1 VVTVARRI
9 LRWIRRRP
17 AACTVCRDN
26 HTAERVEPQLNS
38 TDEAILRQSEA
49 KFRALAEASP
59 AAIFIAQHGSISYA
73 NPALAAL
80 TEYARGELI
89 GLDPVR
95 LLHPSE
101 RGHDFDPRREVR
113 VHTRSGHERWID
125 LAVAPIVYEGGA
137 AVVGT
142 GIDITD
148 RKRLEERMRQGQ
160 RLEAVGRLAGGVA
173 HDFNN
178 LLLIITAETEQIAG
192 SLSPDDTLRASAD
205 AIAQA
210 AARAALLTEQLLAFG
225 RRQLLIARTVDVN
238 EVVLEFE
245 GMLRD
250 GSREPLPTI
259 THLTPDLPSVRVDRG
274 RIEQVLVNLAA
285 NAREAMGNRG
295 SLTIT
300 TDLVDIDRA
309 MQAGRPWLPGGT
321 WVRVRV
327 EDTGPGIPPDVMPRV
342 FEPFF
347 STKAGGPGIGL
358 GLSAVYGIVKQS
370 GGYVWIES
378 EPGAGARVVILLPA
392 AQVPRASGAPAAEA
406 PAVEPRVLLVDD
418 EDGVRDVLT
427 TILARDGFVVRSAAT
442 AEAALEMVA
451 DASFDVLLTDVVLP
465 GMSGPELASHVRG
478 RDPRTRVL
486 FMSGYTGDAVLDD
499 AEFGEAPAFIQK
511 PFGSRALLDRLR
523 SLLAESAPPAEMST
537 FVVRD

>member
-1 VVTVARRI
+1 M
-9 LRWIRRRP
+9 
-17 AACTVCRDN
+17 N
-26 HTAERVEPQLNS
+26 SAEE
-38 TDEAILRQSEA
+38 TILRQSEA

-80 TEYARGELI
+80 TEYTRGELI
-89 GLDPVR
+89 GLDPIR

-101 RGHDFDPRREVR
+101 RGRELDPRREVR
-113 VHTRSGHERWID
+113 LHTRSGHERWID
-125 LAVAPIVYEGGA
+125 LAVAPIVYDGGA

-142 GIDITD
+142 GIDISD

-178 LLLIITAETEQIAG
+178 LLLIITGETEQITE
-192 SLSPDDTLRASAD
+192 SLSPDDTLRASAN
-205 AIAQA
+205 AIAHA
-210 AARAALLTEQLLAFG
+210 AQRAAVLTERLLAFG
-225 RRQLLIARTVDVN
+225 RRQTLIARTVDVN

-250 GSREPLPTI
+250 GSREALPTV
-259 THLTPDLPSVRVDRG
+259 THLTPDLPPVRVDRA
-274 RIEQVLVNLAA
+274 RLEQVFENLAA

-300 TDLVDIDRA
+300 TDLVEVDRA
-309 MQAGRPWLPGGT
+309 MQAGRPWLPDGT
-321 WVRVRV
+321 WVRVKV

-378 EPGAGARVVILLPA
+378 EHGAGTRVVILLPA
-392 AQVPRASGAPAAEA
+392 PQAPRHSTAAEA
-406 PAVEPRVLLVDD
+406 ALPAVEPRVLLVDD

-427 TILARDGFVVRSAAT
+427 AILARDGFVVRSAAS

-451 DASFDVLLTDVVLP
+451 DASFDVLLTDIVLP
-465 GMSGPELASHVRG
+465 GMSGAELASHVRG

-486 FMSGYTGDAVLDD
+486 FMSGFTGDAVFEDPDL
-499 AEFGEAPAFIQK
+499 GEAPAFIQK

-523 SLLAESAPPAEMST
+523 SLLADSASPAEMST
-537 FVVRD
+537 LVVPD